1 MGRHHP
7 RRVIDS
13 AITIRFIVD
22 FQRER
27 GGASPRLGDIAAGL
41 GASRTAVC
49 HMLADLHREGRIRRS
64 RVPWRIEVVSPA
76 GRGGGVAVA
85 GEIEEG
91 GGH

>member
-1 MGRHHP
+1 MSRL
-7 RRVIDS
+7 VIDQD
-13 AITIRFIVD
+13 ITIAFIVD

-27 GGASPRLGDIAAGL
+27 GGASPRLGDMAAGL
-41 GASRTAVC
+41 GASPATVC
-49 HMLADLHREGRIRRS
+49 HMLAELHREGRIRRS
-64 RVPWRIEVVSPA
+64 RAPWRIEVVSPA